1 MEKERKGNA
10 DGKNSQ
16 SGPETDGKSEVET
29 GIAPDR
35 KPDIKS
41 MTLEEVKQQL
51 ACLGE
56 KSFRAGQLYEWMH
69 RKLARNFGEM
79 SSLPGEL
86 RNRLAEQFTYTALEA
101 VRIQESKAD
110 GTKKFLFRL
119 EDGNEVETVW
129 MRYKHGNSVCISS
142 QVGCRMGC
150 RFCASTIDGLERSL
164 TASEMLD
171 QIYAVTLLT
180 GERVSNVV
188 VMGIGEPLD
197 NYDNLLRFI
206 RLLTDE
212 NGLHISQRNLTVS
225 TCGLVEQM
233 KRLAEEKLQITL
245 ALSLHAATDEK
256 RQKLMPVANR
266 YSLEELME
274 ACAYYFNKTGRR
286 ITFEYSLVRDVNDT
300 QEDAQLLAALVRGL
314 NCHINL
320 IPVNPIEERDFRESG
335 QENIRRFKEKL
346 ERNRI
351 NVTVRREMGRDIDGA
366 CGQLRRKNRQADILV
381 L

>member
-1 MEKERKGNA
+1 MEKESKGNV
-10 DGKNSQ
+10 DG
-16 SGPETDGKSEVET
+16 
-29 GIAPDR
+29 

-41 MTLEEVKQQL
+41 MMLEEVKQQL
-51 ACLGE
+51 AGLGE

-69 RKLARNFGEM
+69 RKLARGYEEM
-79 SSLPGEL
+79 SSLSGEL
-86 RNRLAEQFTYTALEA
+86 RKRLAEQFTYTALEA

-256 RQKLMPVANR
+256 RRKLMPVANR

-300 QEDAQLLAALVRGL
+300 QKDAQLLAALVRGL
-314 NCHINL
+314 NCHVNL

-366 CGQLRRKNRQADILV
+366 CGQLRRKNRQADTLV